1 MLASKKTVKAALS
14 DTTYLPA
21 CLYPRYV
28 QEYKTQS
35 KNNQKEAI
43 TNEYISIKR
52 ILLLQ
57 SSRRSGIEL
66 RGSMKS
72 SGQQNINITHSLAR
86 STLLVVELFCGCCS
100 GLSCDLFSL
109 SKTGS
114 GPTEKERRLAGLGEH
129 RGEHVPL
136 SFNVIAIDDKSWTT
150 NLYFKSS

>member
-14 DTTYLPA
+14 DTTYLPI
-21 CLYPRYV
+21 PKIRTRI
-28 QEYKTQS
+28 QNPN

-114 GPTEKERRLAGLGEH
+114 GPTTEKERRLAGLGEH

-150 NLYFKSS
+150 NLYFQSS